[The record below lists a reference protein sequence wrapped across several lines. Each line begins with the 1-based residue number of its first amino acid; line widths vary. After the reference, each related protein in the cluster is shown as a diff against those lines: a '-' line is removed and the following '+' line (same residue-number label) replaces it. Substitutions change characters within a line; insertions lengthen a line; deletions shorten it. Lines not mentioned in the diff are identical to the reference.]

1 MVGVALAI
9 FAGTVWLYWP
19 SVQGG
24 FLTRMDDDEELRQ
37 SVRMNGLTW
46 NAVKWAFTTTD
57 PDYYPLQRLTHILD
71 YQIWGK
77 NAAGH
82 HATSVVLHA
91 LNAAL
96 VFGFL
101 WTLLGAA
108 MLTTGE
114 RFAMALGVTVA
125 FAIHPFQA
133 EPVAWMSCR
142 THLLR
147 TTFGIGCVWAYVAGA
162 RRWVVWGL
170 YVAALLCSPIAV
182 SLPFAMLAIDY
193 FPLRRHE
200 ELGWGRLVREKAA
213 LVVLGVLAAVVTI
226 ITESQK
232 GGMMLPLETVTLSQ
246 RVLLMFESL
255 TFYLCKLVWPV
266 GLSPFY
272 PLETS
277 LSLDHLRVLLSVLC
291 VGVITV
297 LAVWER
303 QRLPALAAAWGAYVM
318 LVLPVSGLMQRGAQ
332 AMALR
337 YAYLAMLPLL
347 LLAGGAVV
355 WAWRH
360 SAKVAHLGLVGLL
373 ACELCVFGL
382 RTRRLIPV
390 WRDDET
396 LWRTALA
403 HFPNSEMIHRVLA
416 LVLFYEGRG
425 SEALPYAQRAVAMA
439 PQLPITHDTLGIIL
453 AGLGRL
459 QEAEK
464 QYEQALQIKPDYAEA
479 HVDLGNA
486 LLQGDRLQDAIG
498 HYEQALRI
506 RPDYAEAHYNLG
518 IALAQAGKT
527 QEAMEHY
534 EQALRIK
541 PDYAEAHSNLGFAL
555 AQAGKTREAMEHFA
569 QALRIKPDYA
579 DAHYNLGI
587 ALVRLGM
594 LQEAMG
600 HWERALQ
607 VQPNFA
613 EAHYNLGMALE
624 QAGKPTKA
632 IQHYQQALRIN
643 PDFTAARNALARVQG
658 GQ

>member
-1 MVGVALAI
+1 MGVALAI

-37 SVRMNGLTW
+37 SVRLNGLTW

-57 PDYYPLQRLTHILD
+57 PDYYPLQRLSHVLD

-82 HATSVVLHA
+82 HATSVVVHA

-108 MLTTGE
+108 SLTTGE
-114 RFAMALGVTVA
+114 RLAMTLGVAVV

-170 YVAALLCSPIAV
+170 YAAALLCSPIAV
-182 SLPFAMLAIDY
+182 SLPFVMLAIDC

-200 ELGWGRLVREKAA
+200 QLGWGRLVREKGV
-213 LVVLGVLAAVVTI
+213 LVVLGVLAAAVTI

-255 TFYLCKLVWPV
+255 TFYPCKLVWPV
-266 GLSPFY
+266 RLSPFY
-272 PLETS
+272 PLEAAS

-291 VGVITV
+291 VGAITV
-297 LAVWER
+297 LAARER
-303 QRLPALAAAWGAYVM
+303 QRLPALAAGWGAYVL
-318 LVLPVSGLMQRGAQ
+318 LVLPVSGLMQRGVQ
-332 AMALR
+332 AVALR

-355 WAWRH
+355 WAWRR
-360 SAKVAHLGLVGLL
+360 SATVAHLGLVGLL

-382 RTRRLIPV
+382 RTRSLIPV
-390 WRDDET
+390 WHDDET

-403 HFPNSEMIHRVLA
+403 QFPNSEMLDRALA
-416 LVLFYEGRG
+416 EMLFHEGRG

-439 PQLPITHDTLGIIL
+439 PQLPVTHNMLGIIL
-453 AGLGRL
+453 TGLGRL
-459 QEAEK
+459 QEAEG
-464 QYEQALQIKPDYAEA
+464 QYEQALQI
-479 HVDLGNA
+479 
-486 LLQGDRLQDAIG
+486 Q
-498 HYEQALRI
+498 
-506 RPDYAEAHYNLG
+506 PDYAEAHYNLG
-518 IALAQAGKT
+518 SALRESGRIPEAIAQYEQALRIQPDFAEAHCNLGFALGQAGRMPD
-527 QEAMEHY
+527 AIGHY

-541 PDYAEAHSNLGFAL
+541 PDYAEAHCNLGNAL
-555 AQAGKTREAMEHFA
+555 FRLGRLQEAMEHFE
-569 QALRIKPDYA
+569 QAVRIKPDYA
-579 DAHYNLGI
+579 EAHYNLGN
-587 ALVRLGM
+587 ALFRLGR

-600 HWERALQ
+600 HWERALR

-613 EAHYNLGMALE
+613 KAHYNLGVALE
-624 QAGKPTKA
+624 QVGKLKEA
-632 IQHYQQALRIN
+632 VGHYEQALRIK
-643 PDFTAARNALARVQG
+643 PDYTQARDALARLQA